1 SLLPINLAY
10 KYNSI
15 EKFGFLIFLALVII
29 PFNGSNLLFFILQP
43 FITTII
49 NLIQFIIF

>member
-1 SLLPINLAY
+1 
-10 KYNSI
+10 NSI
-15 EKFGFLIFLALVII
+15 EKYGFLIILALVII
-29 PFNGSNLLFFILQP
+29 AFKGSNLFFFIMQP